1 MTSTPDIPADLAEA
15 GQFSSTYDKSLR
27 LAPRFLPIVL
37 LLLAIASASLSVGI
51 VLEFG
56 IWTHEEIIRG
66 PFRTEAG
73 TRDAWA
79 PLGRN
84 YANFSCCLGARPDV
98 DQHSTASSLR
108 AWLNGRELGPP
119 HDAIRSGKTP
129 GFIHWEDDTVRFVIP
144 DSVANDETATLRIL
158 YPVQYS
164 IEFFSLDE
172 LAIIVL
178 IGLAG
183 FCGLAHRTL
192 PVLQAMLGAGII
204 ASAVAL
210 AVYLLFLTAGYL
222 TQQPAPE
229 TYLFRYLPIDLLL
242 NNFEPL
248 LPTIVMV
255 ISILS
260 IGLNWAAG
268 QDGRSIAAATRA
280 QTQTQ
285 NLWRRFGFFSTAG
298 ILYLFVAASAWS
310 GHVSAQDVLES
321 NIGGFIPNSD
331 AAGYFGGGLNYLIFD
346 RIDPWN
352 LRRPLAMLFRSETIA
367 LGNLNFVGT
376 ILVQIAAL
384 SFAIY
389 WATNAIMKWRG
400 VAAGLVFWAMA
411 YVLFRPF
418 AITTLTEP
426 LALFWGF
433 CSIPFLIHGMSAK
446 SAPHLLVAIAFLFV
460 ALFIRMGAM
469 FVIPLVVIWS
479 LLYLGAD
486 IRQRLR
492 NVLAVSLVLFIII
505 MSNVALDK
513 LYGESDSELGGNF
526 GSVLCGMSIGGSWKD
541 CFDRYSDETKQ
552 MNEAQLAD
560 FFYRT
565 AARNVLHDP
574 RNFMRS
580 MRSGLRTYRDD
591 LYSAPTTWYR
601 WPISSKILSLALYLV
616 ALAGWVWALR
626 RRVDKPAM
634 AFVIFVALGII
645 TSVPFIYFSD
655 ARRFLYATDPLLALL
670 IAGGFFTPAA
680 ARLRNDSL
688 KWQTGAVP
696 LAAAI
701 IVALLL
707 PFGLRLTGVTEPAR
721 EKLPQSTDN
730 DRVIAGHRWQT
741 GFIVLPDTAQPAP
754 DLPSMSVT
762 KFREFVRAGGQMP
775 PAAVQDIPAPPF
787 AVLVPFGASEYLGDG
802 YISPPEVFA
811 DRSVQWWG
819 LAVTKLKPTDT
830 WFIVRSATPI
840 K

>member
-1 MTSTPDIPADLAEA
+1 MTTTPDIPADLAEA
-15 GQFSSTYDKSLR
+15 GQFSSTYGKSLR

-37 LLLAIASASLSVGI
+37 LLLAIASVSLAVGI
-51 VLEFG
+51 VLESG
-56 IWTHEEIIRG
+56 VWAHEEVIHG
-66 PFRTEAG
+66 PFETEPGA
-73 TRDAWA
+73 RNVWA
-79 PLGRN
+79 PLARS
-84 YANFSCCLGARPDV
+84 FFCCVGARPDV
-98 DQHSTASSLR
+98 DQHSKESSLR

-119 HDAIRSGKTP
+119 HDAIRSGKTA
-129 GFIHWEDDTVRFVIP
+129 GFIHWQDNTVRFVIP
-144 DSVANDETATLRIL
+144 DSVTNDKTAILRVR

-183 FCGLAHRTL
+183 FCGLAHRIL

-222 TQQPAPE
+222 TQQPAPV
-229 TYLFRYLPIDLLL
+229 TYLFRYLPIDVFL

-255 ISILS
+255 VSLLLV
-260 IGLNWAAG
+260 GLNWAAG
-268 QDGRSIAAATRA
+268 QDGRSIAAATQA

-298 ILYLFVAASAWS
+298 ILYLFIAASAWS

-321 NIGGFIPNSD
+321 NVGGFIPNSD

-376 ILVQIAAL
+376 ILIQIAAL

-400 VAAGLVFWAMA
+400 VAAGLAFWAMA
-411 YVLFRPF
+411 YILFRPF
-418 AITTLTEP
+418 ALTTLTEP
-426 LALFWGF
+426 LALFWSF
-433 CSIPFLIHGMSAK
+433 CSIPFLIHGLRARST
-446 SAPHLLVAIAFLFV
+446 PHLLVAIAFLFV

-469 FVIPLVVIWS
+469 FVIPLIVIWS
-479 LLYLGAD
+479 LLYLGTD
-486 IRQRLR
+486 IRQRLM
-492 NVLAVSLVLFIII
+492 NALAVSMVLFIMIL
-505 MSNVALDK
+505 SNVALDK
-513 LYGESDSELGGNF
+513 LYSESDSELGGNF
-526 GSVLCGMSIGGSWKD
+526 GSVLCGMSIGGDWKD

-574 RNFMRS
+574 RTFMRS
-580 MRSGLRTYRDD
+580 MRNGLRTYRDD

-601 WPISSKILSLALYLV
+601 WPISSKILSLALYFV
-616 ALAGWVWALR
+616 ALAGWVWTLR

-634 AFVIFVALGII
+634 AFVIFVALGIV

-670 IAGGFFTPAA
+670 IAGGFSAPAA
-680 ARLRNDSL
+680 VRLRNDSL
-688 KWQTGAVP
+688 KWQTGAIP
-696 LAAAI
+696 LTAA
-701 IVALLL
+701 VVLALLL
-707 PFGLRLTGVTEPAR
+707 PFGLRSVGGVEPAR
-721 EKLPQSTDN
+721 DTLPQVADN
-730 DRVIAGHRWQT
+730 DRAIGGHRWQT
-741 GFIVLPDTAQPAP
+741 GFLVLPDTAQQPP
-754 DLPSMSVT
+754 DLVSMSIT
-762 KFREFVRAGGQMP
+762 KFREFITAGGQIP
-775 PAAVQDIPAPPF
+775 PTAMQNLPAPPF
-787 AVLVPFGASEYLGDG
+787 AVVVPFGPSNLNHPGDG
-802 YISPPEVFA
+802 YISPPYLFEN
-811 DRSVQWWG
+811 RSVQWWKVD
-819 LAVTKLKPTDT
+819 AAEFSPT